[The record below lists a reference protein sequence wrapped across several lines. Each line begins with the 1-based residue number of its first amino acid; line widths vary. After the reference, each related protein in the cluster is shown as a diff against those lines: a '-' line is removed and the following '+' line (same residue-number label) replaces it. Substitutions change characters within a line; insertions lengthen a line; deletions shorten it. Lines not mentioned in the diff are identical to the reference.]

1 MEKVFKITAK
11 TVSSEVFY
19 VEAESEE
26 EAIAAVENAECNDP
40 QTMIREFDIISVE
53 IDQGFPQKS
62 T

>member
-40 QTMIREFDIISVE
+40 HVMIREFDIISVE
-53 IDQGFPQKS
+53 EDKG
-62 T
+62 